1 MNEPMDEY
9 SDSMLSQEGRLRQAS
24 ILSLALNE
32 SRSRRRR
39 RITGKAVAAGV
50 CLLIVFSVFRS
61 TLPTNPPQPQVVQ
74 QMPSE
79 IREVPQPVIN
89 LTPAP
94 PKKIVVSFIE
104 TDPSLLKQLTIP
116 PRKPTWTV
124 IDDDE
129 LLRRLGEA
137 GRPAALAYVDG
148 RTIVLFRE
156 TKAH

>member
-9 SDSMLSQEGRLRQAS
+9 SDSILSPEGRLRQAS
-24 ILSLALNE
+24 ILRLALDE
-32 SRSRRRR
+32 SRSCRRRQM
-39 RITGKAVAAGV
+39 TGKAMAAGV

-61 TLPTNPPQPQVVQ
+61 THPTDTPQPQVVQ
-74 QMPSE
+74 QMPSVK
-79 IREVPQPVIN
+79 REVPQPVIN

-94 PKKIVVSFIE
+94 QKKIVVSRIE
-104 TDPSLLKQLTIP
+104 TDPSLLTKWTIP

-148 RTIVLFRE
+148 RTVILFRE
-156 TKAH
+156 AKAH